1 MKRLRRLLNLVKHF
15 EIMNLREEE
24 IGRIIEQLSKQ
35 TDGFENPKIV
45 MIGGYALRA
54 FTSLSRYTRDC
65 DFVLKKIDGWNLDK
79 IKKLLPKDLS
89 VEAFEKRGDYGF
101 LRCIKLLKVNGRSA
115 KISIDFMEGEVRG
128 RMEEQVFFITEKFL
142 QKTKKVKIPIAK
154 KMIEI
159 YVSDYTDYLILKI
172 MSARPSDI
180 RDIATLIWKDGIPDD
195 LEERAKKVLAHPDIL
210 EKNLKLIINHVSD
223 ERFLDSWK
231 GTFVTTEF
239 TEKTKEKVLKELKKL
254 V

>member
-1 MKRLRRLLNLVKHF
+1 
-15 EIMNLREEE
+15 MNLREEE
-24 IGRIIEQLSKQ
+24 ISRIIEQLSKQ

-65 DFVLKKIDGWNLDK
+65 DFVLEKSDGWNLDK
-79 IKKLLPKDLS
+79 IQKLLPKVLS
-89 VEAFEKRGDYGF
+89 TEVFEKRDSYGF
-101 LRCIKLLKVNGRSA
+101 LRCIRLLKVDGRSG

-159 YVSDYTDYLILKI
+159 YVPDYTDYMILKI

-180 RDIATLIWKDGIPDD
+180 RDIATLVWKNGIPDNIA
-195 LEERAKKVLAHPDIL
+195 ERAKKVLAHPEIL
-210 EKNLKLIINHVSD
+210 EKNLKLIITDTSD
-223 ERFLDSWK
+223 KRFLDSWK